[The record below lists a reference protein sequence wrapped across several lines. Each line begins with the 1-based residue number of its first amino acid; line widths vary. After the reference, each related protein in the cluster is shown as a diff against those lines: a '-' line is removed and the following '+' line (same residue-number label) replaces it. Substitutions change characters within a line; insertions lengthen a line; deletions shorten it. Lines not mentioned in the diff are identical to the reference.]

1 MNAEEE
7 EPGVPRGHQNSA
19 GKGWEREQRRGQMR
33 CMKRLGSKKRGGQ
46 ETASQSENTE
56 MAAGPGTPGTPPPPQ
71 LKMNGRKRART
82 KAENTEDKGQQQA
95 PPMRSHAARETS
107 VFIPLFSTL
116 LFLNPSKTQSSIF
129 STKMS
134 LNSSS
139 PFQETRISTL
149 TQFHTSLGICR
160 QNPELRPAIHRS
172 KKLDPLGEKA
182 TFQPDSCS
190 HPTVPQLGCTWAL
203 PPGSVLL
210 QTSIP
215 RLSACGR

>member
-1 MNAEEE
+1 
-7 EPGVPRGHQNSA
+7 
-19 GKGWEREQRRGQMR
+19 MR
-33 CMKRLGSKKRGGQ
+33 CMKRLGSEKRGGQ

-56 MAAGPGTPGTPPPPQ
+56 MAAGPGTPGTPPPPR

-82 KAENTEDKGQQQA
+82 EAENTEDGQQQA
-95 PPMRSHAARETS
+95 PPMRSHTARETS

-116 LFLNPSKTQSSIF
+116 LFLNPV
-129 STKMS
+129 
-134 LNSSS
+134 NSSS

-149 TQFHTSLGICR
+149 TQFRTSLGIRR
-160 QNPELRPAIHRS
+160 QNPELTLATHRS
-172 KKLDPLGEKA
+172 KKLDPLGKKA

-190 HPTVPQLGCTWAL
+190 HPTVPQLGCCTWAL